1 LNLHRVFGR
10 LAFAALS
17 LLMTSALAQTKGA
30 PAAKAATVP
39 VATPVAAPPQTVK
52 IAFVDPLS
60 GPFAGIGS
68 SLLKHFQLMADV
80 VNAQELAGP
89 GIRFE
94 IVPFDNK
101 ASPQESLTVLRQVVD
116 RGIRYVAQGNGSGVA
131 LALVDAIEK
140 HNERN
145 PSQSILFLNYAAVD
159 PDLTNSKCSFW
170 HFRFDANTDMKME
183 ALTSYMQG
191 RPEVKNVYLINQNYS
206 HGQQVSRVA
215 KEMLARKRPDIKI
228 VGDDLHPL
236 GQVRDFSPYIAKMR
250 GANADTVITGNWGP
264 DLALLVR
271 AARDAGL
278 KAQFYTYYAGTSGT
292 PTAMGAAGEDR
303 VRMVSYWHPNIAPN
317 YPYEKVYLD
326 YKKRFNDEWFTV
338 ASFTSL
344 AVLAEGIRRA
354 GSTDPLKV
362 AYAMEGVK
370 LNAPHGEIEMRATD
384 HQLLQPL
391 WISSW
396 TRVGGP
402 NRHDI
407 EKTGYTWKTE
417 AAFPTYVA
425 SQPTSCQMK
434 RPPRPQ

>member
-1 LNLHRVFGR
+1 MIRR
-10 LAFAALS
+10 QAIAWFAAASMALAAS
-17 LLMTSALAQTKGA
+17 SALAQNKAA
-30 PAAKAATVP
+30 PAAPA
-39 VATPVAAPPQTVK
+39 VAAQTVK
-52 IAFVDPLS
+52 IAFIDPLS
-60 GPFAGIGS
+60 GPFAGVGTN
-68 SLLKHFQLMADV
+68 LLRHFQFMTEL
-80 VNAQELAGP
+80 VNAQQLAGP

-94 IVPFDNK
+94 MVPFDNK
-101 ASPQESLTVLRQVVD
+101 ASPQESLTVLKQVID
-116 RGIRYVAQGNGSGVA
+116 QGIRYVVQGNGSGAA
-131 LALVDAIEK
+131 LALSDAIEK

-145 PSQSILFLNYAAVD
+145 PAQSIVFMNYAAVD

-183 ALTSYMQG
+183 ALTAYIKN
-191 RPEVKNVYLINQNYS
+191 RPEVKNVFLINQNYS

-215 KEMLARKRPDIKI
+215 KEMLAQKRPDIKI

-250 GANADTVITGNWGP
+250 AANADTIITGNWGP

-278 KAQFYTYYAGTSGT
+278 NANFYTYYAGVIGT
-292 PTAMGAAGEDR
+292 PTAIGAAGENHIR
-303 VRMVSYWHPNIAPN
+303 QVSYWHPNITPD
-317 YPYEKVYLD
+317 YPYEKMMLEF
-326 YKKRFNDEWFTV
+326 KKRFNEEWYTV
-338 ASFTSL
+338 ATFTSL
-344 AVLAEGIRRA
+344 TVLAEGIKRA
-354 GSTDPLKV
+354 KSTDPLKV

-370 LNAPHGEIEMRATD
+370 LTVPHGEIEMRATD

-396 TRVGGP
+396 TKVGGP
-402 NRHDI
+402 NRNDI

-417 AAFPTYVA
+417 VAYPTYVA

-434 RPPRPQ
+434 RPSRAQ

>member
-1 LNLHRVFGR
+1 MIRRQALALAAATVV
-10 LAFAALS
+10 AFA
-17 LLMTSALAQTKGA
+17 TSTALAQGKAAA
-30 PAAKAATVP
+30 PAKAAP
-39 VATPVAAPPQTVK
+39 APAVAAQTVK
-52 IAFVDPLS
+52 IAFIDPLS
-60 GPFAGIGS
+60 GPFAGVGTN
-68 SLLKHFQLMADV
+68 LLRHFQFMAEM

-89 GIRFE
+89 GIKFE

-101 ASPQESLTVLRQVVD
+101 ASPQESLTVLKQVID
-116 RGIRYVAQGNGSGVA
+116 QGIRFVAQGNGSGAA
-131 LALVDAIEK
+131 LALIDAIEK

-145 PSQSILFLNYAAVD
+145 PAQSIVFLNYAAVD

-183 ALTSYMQG
+183 ALTTFIKN
-191 RPEVKNVYLINQNYS
+191 RPEVKNVFLINQNYS

-215 KEMLARKRPDIKI
+215 KEQLASKRPDVKI

-250 GANADTVITGNWGP
+250 AANADTVITGNWGP

-278 KAQFYTYYAGTSGT
+278 TANFYTYYAGVIGT
-292 PTAMGAAGEDR
+292 PTAIGAAGENR
-303 VRMVSYWHPNIAPN
+303 VHQVSYWHPNIAPD
-317 YPYEKVYLD
+317 YPYEKMAQEF
-326 YKKRFNDEWFTV
+326 KKRFNEEWYTV
-338 ASFTSL
+338 ATYTSL
-344 AVLAEGIRRA
+344 TLLAEGIKRA
-354 GSTDPLKV
+354 KSTDPLKV

-370 LNAPHGEIEMRATD
+370 LTVPHGDIEMRATD

-396 TRVGGP
+396 TKVGGV
-402 NRHDI
+402 NKHDV

-417 AAFPTYVA
+417 AAYPTYVA

-434 RPPRPQ
+434 RPARPQ

>member
-1 LNLHRVFGR
+1 MIRRHA
-10 LAFAALS
+10 LAAAALAT
-17 LLMTSALAQTKGA
+17 LATIAGPVLAQGKAA
-30 PAAKAATVP
+30 PAAKGAAAP
-39 VATPVAAPPQTVK
+39 AVAAQTVR
-52 IAFVDPLS
+52 IAYVDPLS
-60 GPFAGIGS
+60 GPFAGVGTN
-68 SLLKHFQLMADV
+68 LLRHFQFMAEQM
-80 VNAQELAGP
+80 NAQQAAGP
-89 GIRFE
+89 GVKFE

-101 ASPQESLTVLRQVVD
+101 ASPQETLTVLKQVID
-116 RGIRYVAQGNGSGVA
+116 QGIRYVVQGQGSGAA
-131 LALVDAIEK
+131 LALIDAIEK

-145 PSQSILFLNYAAVD
+145 PSQSIVFLNFAAVD

-183 ALTSYMQG
+183 ALTTYMKD
-191 RPEVKNVYLINQNYS
+191 RPEMKNVFLINQNYS

-215 KEMLARKRPDIKI
+215 KEQLAKKRPDVKI

-250 GANADTVITGNWGP
+250 AANADTVITGNWGP

-278 KAQFYTYYAGTSGT
+278 NANFYTYYGGVLGV
-292 PTAMGAAGEDR
+292 PTAIGAAGEN
-303 VRMVSYWHPNIAPN
+303 RMRQVSYWHPNITPN
-317 YPYEKVYLD
+317 YPYEKVAAEF
-326 YKKRFNDEWFTV
+326 KKRFNEEWYAVSTY
-338 ASFTSL
+338 TSL
-344 AVLAEGIRRA
+344 RLLAEGIRRS

-370 LNAPHGEIEMRATD
+370 LEAPHGEIEMRASD

-391 WISSW
+391 WIASW
-396 TRVGGP
+396 TRVGGA
-402 NRHDI
+402 NKHDV
-407 EKTGYTWKTE
+407 EKTGFTWKTE
-417 AAFPTYVA
+417 AAYPTYVA

>member
-1 LNLHRVFGR
+1 MKVRGWFGR
-10 LAFAALS
+10 LAAAALMALS
-17 LLMTSALAQTKGA
+17 ALALAQTTA
-30 PAAKAATVP
+30 PP
-39 VATPVAAPPQTVK
+39 VAKSAAAPPPQMVK
-52 IAFVDPLS
+52 IAFIDPLS
-60 GPFAGIGS
+60 GPFAGTGTN
-68 SLLKHFQLMADV
+68 LLKHFQLMAEV
-80 VNAQELAGP
+80 VNARELAGP

-101 ASPQESLTVLRQVVD
+101 ASPQESLTVLRQVID
-116 RGIRYVAQGNGSGVA
+116 RGIRYVVQGNGSGVA

-145 PSQSILFLNYAAVD
+145 PAQSIVFLNYAAVD

-183 ALTSYMQG
+183 ALTTFMKDRSD
-191 RPEVKNVYLINQNYS
+191 VKNVYLINQNYS

-215 KEMLARKRPDIKI
+215 KEQLARKRPDIKI

-250 GANADTVITGNWGP
+250 AANADTVITGNWGP

-278 KAQFYTYYAGTSGT
+278 KAQFYTYYAGTSGA
-292 PTAMGAAGEDR
+292 PTAMGSAGEDR
-303 VRMVSYWHPNIAPN
+303 VHMVSYWHPNIAPG
-317 YPYEKVYLD
+317 YPYEQFYLD
-326 YKKRFNDEWFTV
+326 FKKRFGEEFSTV
-338 ASFTSL
+338 ATFTSL

-354 GSTDPLKV
+354 GSTDPLRV
-362 AYAMEGVK
+362 AYAMEGLK
-370 LNAPHGEIEMRATD
+370 LAAPHGGIEMRATD

-391 WISSW
+391 WISTW

-402 NRHDI
+402 NRHDV

-417 AAFPTYVA
+417 AEFPTDLA
-425 SQPTSCQMK
+425 TQPTSCQMK

>member
-1 LNLHRVFGR
+1 MIRR
-10 LAFAALS
+10 QAIAWFAAASMALAAS
-17 LLMTSALAQTKGA
+17 GALAQSKAAA
-30 PAAKAATVP
+30 PAPA
-39 VATPVAAPPQTVK
+39 VAPQTVK
-52 IAFVDPLS
+52 IAFIDPLS
-60 GPFAGIGS
+60 GPFAGVGTN
-68 SLLKHFQLMADV
+68 LLRHFQFMTEL
-80 VNAQELAGP
+80 VNAQQLAGP

-94 IVPFDNK
+94 MVPFDNK
-101 ASPQESLTVLRQVVD
+101 ASPQESLTVLKQVID
-116 RGIRYVAQGNGSGVA
+116 QGIRYVAQGNGSGAA
-131 LALVDAIEK
+131 LALSDAIEK

-145 PSQSILFLNYAAVD
+145 PAQSIVFLNYAAVD

-183 ALTSYMQG
+183 ALTAYIKN
-191 RPEVKNVYLINQNYS
+191 RPEVKNVFLINQNYS

-215 KEMLARKRPDIKI
+215 KEMLAQKRPDIKI

-250 GANADTVITGNWGP
+250 AANADTIITGNWGP

-278 KAQFYTYYAGTSGT
+278 NANFYTYYAGVIGT
-292 PTAMGAAGEDR
+292 PTAIGAAGENHIR
-303 VRMVSYWHPNIAPN
+303 QVSYWHPNITPD
-317 YPYEKVYLD
+317 YPYEKMMLEF
-326 YKKRFNDEWFTV
+326 KKRFNEEWYTV
-338 ASFTSL
+338 ATFTSL
-344 AVLAEGIRRA
+344 TVLAEGIKRA
-354 GSTDPLKV
+354 KSTDPLKV

-370 LNAPHGEIEMRATD
+370 LTVPHGEIEMRATD

-396 TRVGGP
+396 TKVGGP
-402 NRHDI
+402 NRNDI

-417 AAFPTYVA
+417 VAYPTYVA

-434 RPPRPQ
+434 RPSRAQ

>member
-303 VRMVSYWHPNIAPN
+303 VRMVSYWHPNIAPD